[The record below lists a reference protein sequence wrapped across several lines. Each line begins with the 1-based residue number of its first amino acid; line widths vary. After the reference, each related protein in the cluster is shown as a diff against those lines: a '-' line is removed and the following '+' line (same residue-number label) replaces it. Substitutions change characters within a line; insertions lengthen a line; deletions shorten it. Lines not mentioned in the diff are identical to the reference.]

1 MIGAIVGDYIGSAY
15 EFAPTKEY
23 NFPLVTAGSSITDDS
38 IMSLAV
44 ADAILKD
51 EQQPYFRAAM
61 LYYGKRYPTP
71 KGSYGN
77 SFMRWLN
84 SPTPEPYNSFGN
96 GSAMRVSAVGWA
108 YETLEETQAQ
118 AAASAAVTHNHPEG
132 IKGAVATAT
141 AIWLARKGY
150 HREAIMDEV
159 QQLGYDLGF
168 TIIGIKPTYGFD
180 ETCQGTVPA
189 AIKCFLESY
198 CYEDCV
204 RMAVSLGGDAD
215 TLACIAGGIAEAY
228 FGADDMPN
236 GIANLALA
244 TLPADLLGVYM
255 RFSERFCNKK
265 W

>member
-108 YETLEETQAQ
+108 YDTLEETQEQ
-118 AAASAAVTHNHPEG
+118 ADMLAEMGCDQFQGYLYAKPMPEQQF
-132 IKGAVATAT
+132 
-141 AIWLARKGY
+141 
-150 HREAIMDEV
+150 V
-159 QQLGYDLGF
+159 Q
-168 TIIGIKPTYGFD
+168 
-180 ETCQGTVPA
+180 
-189 AIKCFLESY
+189 FL
-198 CYEDCV
+198 
-204 RMAVSLGGDAD
+204 
-215 TLACIAGGIAEAY
+215 AEA
-228 FGADDMPN
+228 GCV
-236 GIANLALA
+236 G
-244 TLPADLLGVYM
+244 
-255 RFSERFCNKK
+255 
-265 W
+265 